1 MTKSKISLSQLAY
14 QTFSEYVQKKKG
26 RGERHEEFVLF
37 LFIYFF
43 PFYNIINHE
52 EFEKVFVVCKHLAR
66 KRKIVFNNKSLQF

>member
-26 RGERHEEFVLF
+26 GVRGMKSLF
-37 LFIYFF
+37 SFYLFIFF